1 MAKAKISV
9 PQRHRI
15 AGHLARRF
23 NQLCQGI
30 VAEVTEPVGLRPV
43 EWAIMAA
50 LEDAPDIEQ
59 GALATRVGIDPVSTH
74 HLVNHLVAVG
84 YVKRRVSA
92 IDRRA
97 RALRLTPLGQAVRD
111 RLRADVV
118 AAQQRIL
125 APLKRREAEVFLE
138 LLRRLVEANEA
149 YARPGNGR
157 RRPPA
162 LVATTAD
169 HRGAP

>member
-1 MAKAKISV
+1 
-9 PQRHRI
+9 
-15 AGHLARRF
+15 
-23 NQLCQGI
+23 
-30 VAEVTEPVGLRPV
+30 
-43 EWAIMAA
+43 
-50 LEDAPDIEQ
+50 
-59 GALATRVGIDPVSTH
+59 
-74 HLVNHLVAVG
+74 VG

-97 RALRLTPLGQAVRD
+97 RALRLTPHGQALRD

-125 APLKRREAEVFLE
+125 APLKRREAEIFLE

-157 RRPPA
+157 RRPPV
-162 LVATTAD
+162 LVATSLD
-169 HRGAP
+169 PRSAP